1 MYDYVQDQGHAWIP
15 CFLDRRHL
23 RGRTGPPAH
32 PARVRGTVRGTGTGP
47 RDAVD
52 ERREIRVDD
61 RRTGPPRQHPVAAA
75 RPRSSDR
82 TFGAAPEQGLTRGD
96 VHRFSLVGVI
106 WDDPDT
112 ALHGSVQVRTRATA
126 TGTWSGWQDVDT
138 HNDDHGADP
147 GTAERTSG
155 HVRGSTAPLWVGDSD
170 GVDVRVRADRV
181 ATRTVGKADDRP
193 SQLPTGLHLELV
205 DPGAAAPARGR
216 TGDQEPSR
224 HRPRG
229 RHRTPGPDQA
239 GDRTG
244 TGRPGPQGA
253 AVHRAAPARAS
264 SPGTAGAPTS
274 SWGEGVRVHE
284 AGQGGFRAPH
294 RHGQQLPL
302 LASAFSHSR
311 YLPLPRREQRLA

>member
-61 RRTGPPRQHPVAAA
+61 RRTGPPRQHPVAAP
-75 RPRSSDR
+75 RPRTSDR

-112 ALHGSVQVRTRATA
+112 ALRGSVQVRTRATA

-147 GTAERTSG
+147 GTAERASG

-181 ATRTVGKADDRP
+181 ATRTVGKPDEQPA
-193 SQLPTGLHLELV
+193 QLPTGLHLELV
-205 DPGAAAPARGR
+205 DPGAADPRSRARR
-216 TGDQEPSR
+216 
-224 HRPRG
+224 
-229 RHRTPGPDQA
+229 
-239 GDRTG
+239 
-244 TGRPGPQGA
+244 RPGTEPPPPP
-253 AVHRAAPARAS
+253 RP
-264 SPGTAGAPTS
+264 PPN
-274 SWGEGVRVHE
+274 
-284 AGQGGFRAPH
+284 
-294 RHGQQLPL
+294 
-302 LASAFSHSR
+302 SR
-311 YLPLPRREQRLA
+311 P

>member
-1 MYDYVQDQGHAWIP
+1 M
-15 CFLDRRHL
+15 
-23 RGRTGPPAH
+23 
-32 PARVRGTVRGTGTGP
+32 
-47 RDAVD
+47 
-52 ERREIRVDD
+52 
-61 RRTGPPRQHPVAAA
+61 
-75 RPRSSDR
+75 
-82 TFGAAPEQGLTRGD
+82 
-96 VHRFSLVGVI
+96 HRFSLVGVI

-170 GVDVRVRADRV
+170 GVDVRVRADRA

-229 RHRTPGPDQA
+229 RHRTPGP
-239 GDRTG
+239 
-244 TGRPGPQGA
+244 
-253 AVHRAAPARAS
+253 
-264 SPGTAGAPTS
+264 
-274 SWGEGVRVHE
+274 
-284 AGQGGFRAPH
+284 
-294 RHGQQLPL
+294 
-302 LASAFSHSR
+302 
-311 YLPLPRREQRLA
+311 